1 MMEYAIELA
10 AGCKPKDPRLIPK
23 VSAVIDVGGKVF
35 IGQRGEDEHAEKNA
49 LARVAEA
56 GLQRLLPEATVYTTL
71 EPCTKHVRRKPRESC
86 TERLIDGKVRRVV
99 IGILDPNQGVCGKG
113 VLELQAHNVEVSL
126 FPHELAERIRAL
138 NADFVRAQQSLG
150 ITFVSPTPEEELP
163 TYKTSGRWTIKCTC
177 INPPGNDVFV
187 LMQREGLW
195 WPQRGRLRQ
204 IGETEVWEA
213 TVTFGATGRHAL
225 HIVKA
230 SDLGAALVGYYQ
242 KITEMNEQQ
251 RKRLREFGLSDD
263 DLRKLLNGDYPG
275 IVMPTPLP
283 KGLDTEAVVEV
294 NVVPEP
300 KAR

>member
-1 MMEYAIELA
+1 MEHAIDVA
-10 AGCKPKDPRLIPK
+10 SGCKPKDPRLIPK
-23 VSAVIDVGGKVF
+23 VGAVIDVGGKVF
-35 IGQRGEDEHAEKNA
+35 IGQRGENDHAEKNA
-49 LARVAEA
+49 LAAVVEA

-71 EPCTKHVRRKPRESC
+71 EPCTKHVRRQPRESC
-86 TERLIDGKVRRVV
+86 TERLIDAKVRRVV

-150 ITFVSPTPEEELP
+150 ITFTSPKPEEEIHA
-163 TYKTSGRWTIKCTC
+163 YKTGGRWTIRGTF

-187 LMQREGLW
+187 LMQREGMW

-204 IGETEVWEA
+204 LGDSDQWEA
-213 TVTFGATGRHAL
+213 TVNFGATGRHAL
-225 HIVKA
+225 HVVKA
-230 SDLGAALVGYYQ
+230 TDLGAALIGYYQ

-251 RKRLREFGLSDD
+251 RRRLIERGIAEEE
-263 DLRKLLNGDYPG
+263 LRKVLHGDYPG
-275 IVMPTPLP
+275 IVMTTPLP

-294 NVVPEP
+294 TVLPEP